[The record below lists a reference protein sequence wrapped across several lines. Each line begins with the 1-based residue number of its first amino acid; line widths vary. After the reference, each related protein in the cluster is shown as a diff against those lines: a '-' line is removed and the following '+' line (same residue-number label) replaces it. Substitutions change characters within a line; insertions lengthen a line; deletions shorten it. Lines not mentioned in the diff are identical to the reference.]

1 MSPVAG
7 VLVTDAAFTVGAV
20 VVPATLWAAAF
31 EIACVPKVNAALA
44 PLPLRIVPPFS
55 ASARSPMLM
64 PSASASASVTA

>member
-7 VLVTDAAFTVGAV
+7 VLATDAAFTAGAV

-31 EIACVPKVNAALA
+31 EIACVPKRSVAMASVA
-44 PLPLRIVPPFS
+44 LRIVPPFS